1 MTMFEHFKRVVLEK
15 QVASRSSLLRSK
27 WCACVSTVSQVLWKL
42 FCRHKLGEEK
52 CVCGQSSPCVFPG
65 LPVNASASGDVAG
78 GSADAQGGAA
88 AGGRGRDGL
97 FHSQGPVLLAQKISD
112 PTPRSFFPLFLFN
125 FVVLLPQPC
134 IPTSCGSMEELK
146 G

>member
-1 MTMFEHFKRVVLEK
+1 MFEHFKRVVLEK

-27 WCACVSTVSQVLWKL
+27 WCACVSTVSQVLRKL
-42 FCRHKLGEEK
+42 FCRHKSGEEK
-52 CVCGQSSPCVFPG
+52 CGCGQSSPCVFPG
-65 LPVNASASGDVAG
+65 LPVNASAT
-78 GSADAQGGAA
+78 DAQGGAA

-134 IPTSCGSMEELK
+134 IPTSCGSTEELK